1 MPVAEGVL
9 VAIPR
14 GGGQIV
20 RAAVVRAG
28 EGIVRGARLAALVLR
43 ETAANVPNRLTGV
56 DVRRL
61 HFLDELVWRV
71 RHRRNLHLHIGD
83 QEKAA
88 PIHTLRI
95 ATARARSAN
104 AFSPSRGCF

>member
-1 MPVAEGVL
+1 
-9 VAIPR
+9 
-14 GGGQIV
+14 
-20 RAAVVRAG
+20 
-28 EGIVRGARLAALVLR
+28 
-43 ETAANVPNRLTGV
+43 
-56 DVRRL
+56 
-61 HFLDELVWRV
+61 V

-95 ATARARSAN
+95 ATARASAN